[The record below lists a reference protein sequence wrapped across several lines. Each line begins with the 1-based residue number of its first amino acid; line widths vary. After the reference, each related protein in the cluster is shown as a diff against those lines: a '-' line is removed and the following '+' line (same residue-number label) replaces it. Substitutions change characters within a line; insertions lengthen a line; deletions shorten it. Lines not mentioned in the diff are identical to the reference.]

1 MILKQTQAE
10 TTARKLRREI
20 RALMQKGRTLKSRTA
35 KLIIKTL
42 SDTICAFVL
51 ESSKALG
58 CEIAI
63 IKCGGCVRKKERS
76 EIGEVKVVWCSH
88 VMSCM
93 RCKPNE
99 QKTLEKERGNYV
111 VNV

>member
-1 MILKQTQAE
+1 M
-10 TTARKLRREI
+10 
-20 RALMQKGRTLKSRTA
+20 KSRTA
-35 KLIIKTL
+35 TLIKTL
-42 SDTICAFVL
+42 SDSICAFVL

-58 CEIAI
+58 CQMAI
-63 IKCGGCVRKKERS
+63 IKSVGMVCEKERS
-76 EIGEVKVVWCSH
+76 EIEEVKVVWCSH

-93 RCKPNE
+93 RCKPKE